1 MAIYE
6 CRIMFMANSSSK
18 HHSPTR
24 NPANTNLCAGY
35 AFWTPSAPGAGSSF
49 NNGSLADHRHMQAN
63 ADSLCVVLYDISNT
77 IQAGASVNGV
87 VNFRSKYIGAASQSP
102 VSEASAPVSGT
113 FQAGPSGSPYPYAY
127 VIVTQGW
134 QVANVGDYDFSATFT
149 VNGVTFFID
158 PEMNVDPGGGK

>member
-6 CRIMFMANSSSK
+6 CRIMFMANSSMK

-24 NPANTNLCAGY
+24 NPANTNLCGGY
-35 AFWTPSAPGAGSSF
+35 SFWTPSTQGGGSSF

-63 ADSLCVVLYDISNT
+63 TDTLTVVLYDISNT
-77 IQAGASVNGV
+77 IRPNTSVSGV
-87 VNFRSKYIGAASQSP
+87 INFRSKYIGAGSQSP
-102 VSEASAPVSGT
+102 ISEAAAPVAGT
-113 FQAGPSGSPYPYAY
+113 FQAGPTGSPYPFAY
-127 VIVTQGW
+127 IIVPQGW
-134 QVANVGDYDFSATFT
+134 PVANVGDYDFSATFT